1 MTKEEAR
8 LSVMGAISMA
18 LKDSTLQQGFEIICK
33 ELSDFEKENAE
44 LKAYNEKL
52 LNGDIEKHNKI
63 VELVNE
69 NAELKAKNKWY
80 SKQICNKE
88 CAEVWGK
95 LTEAK
100 EIMRIGIEGTKREF
114 IFEGQVRP
122 FVKEAKEML
131 NDFVEKAEQF
141 LKE

>member
-69 NAELKAKNKWY
+69 NAELKKGLSVVNASNGF
-80 SKQICNKE
+80 NKE
-88 CAEVWGK
+88 QLA
-95 LTEAK
+95 EAK
-100 EIMRIGIEGTKREF
+100 EVIKDLIEEYH
-114 IFEGQVRP
+114 
-122 FVKEAKEML
+122 
-131 NDFVEKAEQF
+131 DFCRLHGFLTESNCITRAEQF
-141 LKE
+141 LEKVSK